1 MTSVDNDVAI
11 SQALIDKHR
20 YCNTEFV
27 DWWDYIQEGFE
38 DDMSQHG
45 IAVEKI
51 AFSLS
56 YCQSDYAS
64 FNGSVKNWRQL
75 LESIGYNCEALVL
88 LADIAWKYRWESSG
102 TYGRR
107 HYDTYLVAPES
118 SEDLMFAYQYAP
130 QEWVDKSQDLRIRSW
145 LAVLNRYDFDKIERE
160 IKEALEGHFKD
171 LYRRLMDEYEYLT
184 SDEVVIETIIAND
197 WHLEGDES

>member
-11 SQALIDKHR
+11 SQALIDKYR
-20 YCNTEFV
+20 YCNVEFEV
-27 DWWDYIQEGFE
+27 WWEHVYEGFE
-38 DDMSQHG
+38 DDMNLHG

-51 AFSLS
+51 EFDVS
-56 YCQSDYAS
+56 YSQGDYAFFS
-64 FNGSVKNWRQL
+64 GWVTNWRQL

-88 LADIAWKYRWESSG
+88 LADNAWKYRWESSG
-102 TYGRR
+102 SYGRR

-145 LAVLNRYDFDKIERE
+145 LAVLNRYDFDQIEIE

-171 LYRRLMDEYEYLT
+171 LYRRLRDEYEYLT
-184 SDEVVIETIIAND
+184 SDEVVIEIIIAND
-197 WHLEGDES
+197 WHLEGDEP

>member
-1 MTSVDNDVAI
+1 MTSTDNDVAI

-27 DWWDYIQEGFE
+27 DWWEYIQEGFE

-51 AFSLS
+51 SFSLS

-64 FNGSVKNWRQL
+64 FNGWVKNWRQL
-75 LESIGYNCEALVL
+75 LESIGYSCEALVL
-88 LADIAWKYRWESSG
+88 LADNAWKYNWDDSSR
-102 TYGRR
+102 YGRSR
-107 HYDTYLVAPES
+107 FESYMPAP
-118 SEDLMFAYQYAP
+118 DGDDDMMFAYQYAP
-130 QEWVDKSQDLRIRSW
+130 QAWVNGSQQLRLCSW
-145 LAVLNRYDFDKIERE
+145 LAVLNRYDYNKIANE
-160 IKEALEGHFKD
+160 IEELVRGQFKD
-171 LYRRLMDEYEYLT
+171 LYRRLRDEYEYLT

-197 WHLEGDES
+197 WHLEGE